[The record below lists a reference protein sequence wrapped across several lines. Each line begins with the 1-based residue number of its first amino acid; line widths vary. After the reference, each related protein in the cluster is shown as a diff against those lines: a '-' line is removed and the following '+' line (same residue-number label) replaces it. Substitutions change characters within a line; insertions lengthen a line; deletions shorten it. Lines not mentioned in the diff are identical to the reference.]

1 MPSIADTSFAGAA
14 GLAAAR
20 ASDVRQ
26 NEVTVAADARELEA
40 DLAARGGERG
50 EGEKIGLVER
60 ADAGFAE
67 PGGNAHRHAAD
78 AERFAEPGG

>member
-1 MPSIADTSFAGAA
+1 LASPWRIPSIAGASSTFAGAA

-26 NEVTVAADARELEA
+26 NETMSASAA
-40 DLAARGGERG
+40 
-50 EGEKIGLVER
+50 KLVER
-60 ADAGFAE
+60 TDAGFAE
-67 PGGNAHRHAAD
+67 PGGNAHRHPAD